1 MSDQGGQFGFEY
13 EQANMCFTGEVKT
26 PFATGETIDSMKAM
40 LADAK
45 PGTVLGVADAWKHL
59 HDHLV
64 GGGDS
69 VKGGFDKAVKH
80 ILEHWE
86 GESADE
92 FAKKAQ
98 KISRQIADCAKYAS
112 HTSIAMR
119 NAGERLNDV
128 KPKVDAI
135 EVPGDVDSA
144 LNAIGD
150 GLTRDDTK
158 WRGEIQGNEGA
169 QRALDNHHDDLSAGR
184 EEQLKTAALME
195 TLALTYSSQARTMGS
210 WDKRKPDAY
219 DKEEFPGDP
228 GGVAPVPI
236 IVTPDIGG
244 PSAVPGRE
252 GRTSA
257 PAANVGTPKTGTP
270 NISQGLPTSGTRLDT
285 VAGGT
290 TTTPGNGGTPASAGG
305 RGAPAAG
312 PAGGPAGGVPGGPG
326 LVGRASG
333 NRGVPAG
340 GTSSAGAGTSAG
352 RGGAGAG
359 SGPGGRATSGSTGR
373 GPLARERGGK
383 LDTPKPGNAAGR
395 QGGQGLHSSRGGTQ
409 AGQRG
414 RNEMGAMRGGAPIG
428 SNRRRDERESE
439 GQRPDYLVEDEETWM
454 PRRRNV
460 APPTID

>member
-45 PGTVLGVADAWKHL
+45 PATVLGVADAWKHL

-119 NAGERLNDV
+119 NAGERLNDI

-210 WDKRKPDAY
+210 WDKRKPNRDTEHEY
-219 DKEEFPGDP
+219 PGDP
-228 GGVAPVPI
+228 GGVVPVPV
-236 IVTPDIGG
+236 IVTPDVSG
-244 PSAVPGRE
+244 PSAAAPGR
-252 GRTSA
+252 GSTA
-257 PAANVGTPKTGTP
+257 TPAVGSGTPKTISP
-270 NISQGLPTSGTRLDT
+270 NASQVVPATGTRLDS
-285 VAGGT
+285 VSGGT
-290 TTTPGNGGTPASAGG
+290 TTAPGNGGTPVSSGGG
-305 RGAPAAG
+305 RSVPTGVPTAG
-312 PAGGPAGGVPGGPG
+312 PTGGVPGGPG

-333 NRGVPAG
+333 NRGMPAG
-340 GTSSAGAGTSAG
+340 GASATGAGSTVG
-352 RGGAGAG
+352 RGGGGAA
-359 SGPGGRATSGSTGR
+359 PGGRAAGGSGGR
-373 GPLARERGGK
+373 GPLARQRGGTA
-383 LDTPKPGNAAGR
+383 DTPKAASAADR

-414 RNEMGAMRGGAPIG
+414 AHGGGAMRGGGAAG
-428 SNRRRDERESE
+428 NRRRDERESE

>member
-210 WDKRKPDAY
+210 WDKRKPEVRDEGDY
-219 DKEEFPGDP
+219 PGDP
-228 GGVAPVPI
+228 GGVAPVPV
-236 IVTPDIGG
+236 IVSPGGSG

-252 GRTSA
+252 GRTA
-257 PAANVGTPKTGTP
+257 TPAANVGTPKTSAP
-270 NISQGLPTSGTRLDT
+270 NTSQGLPAAGTRLDS

-290 TTTPGNGGTPASAGG
+290 TTAPQNGGGTPVSAG
-305 RGAPAAG
+305 RGVANPG
-312 PAGGPAGGVPGGPG
+312 PTVGSAGGVPGGPG

-333 NRGVPAG
+333 NRGIPTG
-340 GTSSAGAGTSAG
+340 GATGTGGGAQAG

-359 SGPGGRATSGSTGR
+359 SAPGSQAGAARGR

-383 LDTPKPGNAAGR
+383 LDTPKGASASER

-414 RNEMGAMRGGAPIG
+414 RNDMGAMRGGTAG
-428 SNRRRDERESE
+428 NARRRDERESE
-439 GQRPDYLVEDEETWM
+439 GQRPEYLVEDEETWM

-460 APPTID
+460 APPTVD